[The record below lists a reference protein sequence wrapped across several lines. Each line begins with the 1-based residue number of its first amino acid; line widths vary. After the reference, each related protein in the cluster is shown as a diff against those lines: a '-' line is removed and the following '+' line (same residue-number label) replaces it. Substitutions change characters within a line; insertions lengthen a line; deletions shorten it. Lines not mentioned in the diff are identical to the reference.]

1 MYKLSPPWTKPT
13 FCTTARCNQP
23 AIIPAIGPKT
33 PDIGAS
39 AVPNNPDTAKVK
51 IFPLLPKL
59 ASKTPIN
66 IGRVL
71 KTVFPFAEK
80 PTTVKS
86 AAKTGPL
93 KA

>member
-1 MYKLSPPWTKPT
+1 M
-13 FCTTARCNQP
+13 
-23 AIIPAIGPKT
+23 
-33 PDIGAS
+33 
-39 AVPNNPDTAKVK
+39 PNNPETAKVK
-51 IFPLLPKL
+51 ILPLLPKL
-59 ASKTPIN
+59 ESKAPIN
-66 IGRVL
+66 IGTVL